1 MFLCSLCASCFSDK
15 EKLDEH
21 QWLCSLRKPS
31 NMHSYFCRSC
41 NRQFV
46 MEDDCN
52 KHEFLCSLKLPPGSC
67 FLCQFCGVSI
77 GIHSHAS
84 FVQHEKHCSLNP
96 AAAVASSVLRRHRS
110 TREYDDNK
118 LFSYPFK
125 KLKKSDVPL
134 CVCPV
139 DPDRCVVSWSH
150 SSTKPS
156 RKYYR
161 CSKFNKD
168 E

>member
-1 MFLCSLCASCFSDK
+1 
-15 EKLDEH
+15 
-21 QWLCSLRKPS
+21 
-31 NMHSYFCRSC
+31 
-41 NRQFV
+41 
-46 MEDDCN
+46 
-52 KHEFLCSLKLPPGSC
+52 
-67 FLCQFCGVSI
+67 
-77 GIHSHAS
+77 
-84 FVQHEKHCSLNP
+84 
-96 AAAVASSVLRRHRS
+96 
-110 TREYDDNK
+110 

-156 RKYYR
+156 QKYYH

-168 E
+168 DRCTFFQWCES